1 MLWIMRPWIEVESF
15 PVVQQDFEETFSQKA
30 NQTGHHP
37 RNETNDL
44 VINACQNI
52 PAGSDAVQMIWVH
65 HCLVQL
71 GP

>member
-1 MLWIMRPWIEVESF
+1 MGPWIEVESF
-15 PVVQQDFEETFSQKA
+15 PVIQQDFEEMFSQKA
-30 NQTGHHP
+30 NQTGHHSIQKMKLMT
-37 RNETNDL
+37 R

-52 PAGSDAVQMIWVH
+52 PAGSDAVQMIWVN